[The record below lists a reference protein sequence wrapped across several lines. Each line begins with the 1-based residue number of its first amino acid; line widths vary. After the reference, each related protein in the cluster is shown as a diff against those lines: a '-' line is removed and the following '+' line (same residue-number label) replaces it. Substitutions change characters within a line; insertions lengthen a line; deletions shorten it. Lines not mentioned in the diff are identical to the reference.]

1 VNTPANRNDENFE
14 EASTQLNEGLRSCRA
29 VVSGYRALLLSE
41 VSEEPGTPAF
51 SEVRPSVDEALA

>member
-1 VNTPANRNDENFE
+1 VNPAGNLHDQNFE
-14 EASTQLNEGLRSCRA
+14 DASSRLNEGLKSCRA